1 MAKKNTIRLT
11 ESELKKII
19 SESVKKVLKES
30 GDMDR
35 SALYQRVK
43 NVYNNGEG
51 SFYDLMDEFGMSE
64 DELYKTGIADMWGNL
79 DAIEGYERQ
88 EKMFAHQYENK
99 KSKLKKIVS
108 ESVKKVLRESIY
120 DVNDDF
126 TSSMTSNIGGN
137 KTQQIPT
144 FKHVDELDP
153 RNRQEVIK
161 QIKKVLYNK
170 DGMLTCNEKVL
181 YNLGQVFKMTDDELE
196 NAGIYDIVR
205 NLIEIELEAG
215 NVY

>member
-79 DAIEGYERQ
+79 DAIKGYERQ

-99 KSKLKKIVS
+99 ESKLKKIVS
-108 ESVKKVLRESIY
+108 ESVRKVLRESIY
-120 DVNDDF
+120 DVNDGF
-126 TSSMTSNIGGN
+126 TSSMTNNTQGDNAPQVTKEESWESVCERIIRKGGEPSDV
-137 KTQQIPT
+137 IEALGIDEET
-144 FKHVDELDP
+144 FYTNGGYGTFAMVYAEVHDIDP
-153 RNRQEVIK
+153 R
-161 QIKKVLYNK
+161 
-170 DGMLTCNEKVL
+170 
-181 YNLGQVFKMTDDELE
+181 
-196 NAGIYDIVR
+196 
-205 NLIEIELEAG
+205 EAYEMYG
-215 NVY
+215 EW

>member
-1 MAKKNTIRLT
+1 MKTKKNIVKLT

-19 SESVKKVLKES
+19 TESVK
-30 GDMDR
+30 R
-35 SALYQRVK
+35 
-43 NVYNNGEG
+43 
-51 SFYDLMDEFGMSE
+51 
-64 DELYKTGIADMWGNL
+64 
-79 DAIEGYERQ
+79 
-88 EKMFAHQYENK
+88 
-99 KSKLKKIVS
+99 
-108 ESVKKVLRESIY
+108 VLRESIY
-120 DVNDDF
+120 DANDSF

-137 KTQQIPT
+137 KTQQIPN

-170 DGMLTCNEKVL
+170 DGMLTCNEEVL

-196 NAGIYDIVR
+196 DTGIYDIVR
-205 NLIEIELEAG
+205 KLIEIELEAG

>member
-1 MAKKNTIRLT
+1 MAKKNTIKLT

-35 SALYQRVK
+35 NALYQRVK

-120 DVNDDF
+120 DVNDGF
-126 TSSMTSNIGGN
+126 NSSMTNNTQGDNTPQVTKEESWDSVCERIIRKGGE
-137 KTQQIPT
+137 P
-144 FKHVDELDP
+144 DD
-153 RNRQEVIK
+153 VIK
-161 QIKKVLYNK
+161 ALGIDEETFYDNGGYGTFAMAYAKVHNISARDAYEMY
-170 DGMLTCNEKVL
+170 GEW
-181 YNLGQVFKMTDDELE
+181 
-196 NAGIYDIVR
+196 
-205 NLIEIELEAG
+205 
-215 NVY
+215 

>member
-11 ESELKKII
+11 ENELKKII
-19 SESVKKVLKES
+19 SESVKRVLKES
-30 GDMDR
+30 
-35 SALYQRVK
+35 
-43 NVYNNGEG
+43 
-51 SFYDLMDEFGMSE
+51 
-64 DELYKTGIADMWGNL
+64 
-79 DAIEGYERQ
+79 
-88 EKMFAHQYENK
+88 
-99 KSKLKKIVS
+99 
-108 ESVKKVLRESIY
+108 IY
-120 DVNDDF
+120 DANDSF